1 MNVTLI
7 GCGCGDITG
16 DARTAISEA
25 GLLIGSKRLLDAYGE
40 DKPQIEAVTA
50 ETIAAA
56 IRKADCDT
64 VCVLFSGDSGFHS
77 GARLLLPLPEDCD
90 TRVIPGVSSVQ
101 LFAAR
106 LQRPWQDWLLRS
118 AHGTDCDAVESVCHG
133 RPVFFLTGGKRSPAA
148 LCRELT
154 DAGLGFLSV
163 HVGEDLGTA
172 RERITHASPAALA
185 ERDFSPLSVMLCE
198 PAPRPERR
206 VPGIPDAEFLR
217 AEKIPMTRQEVRAA
231 ALSKLGVGPE
241 DVCWDIG
248 AGTGSVSVELA
259 LQCRVVYGIE
269 REAAALALAEENRK
283 KHGAWNLRLIKGEA
297 PGALSGLPVPD
308 AVFVG
313 GSGGRLREILH
324 AVQEAN
330 PKARVCVA
338 AITLE
343 ALHTSFTTLRELAYA
358 AEVAQVSVTRSRPA
372 GGLTLMLAQ
381 NPVYL
386 ICGVAP

>member
-50 ETIAAA
+50 EAIAAA

-77 GARLLLPLPEDCD
+77 GTRLLLPLTADCD
-90 TRVIPGVSSVQ
+90 VRVIPGVSSVQ

-118 AHGTDCDAVESVCHG
+118 AHGTDCDVVEAVCHG
-133 RPVFFLTGGKRSPAA
+133 RPVFFLTGGKQSPAT

-154 DAGLGFLSV
+154 DAGLGFLNI
-163 HVGEDLGTA
+163 HVGEDLGTS
-172 RERITHASPAALA
+172 RERITHASAAALA
-185 ERDFSPLSVMLCE
+185 ERTFSPLSVMLAE
-198 PAPRPERR
+198 SAPRPERR

-217 AEKIPMTRQEVRAA
+217 AEKIPMTRQEIRAA
-231 ALSKLGVGPE
+231 ALSKLGVGPK

-259 LQCRVVYGIE
+259 LQCRAVYGIE

-297 PGALSGLPVPD
+297 PAALAGLPAPD
-308 AVFVG
+308 GVFIG
-313 GSGGRLREILH
+313 GSGGRLREILC

-330 PKARVCVA
+330 PRARVCVA

-343 ALHTSFTTLRELAYA
+343 ALHTSCITLRELAYET
-358 AEVAQVSVTRSRPA
+358 EVTQVSVTRSRPA

-386 ICGVAP
+386 ICGAAP